1 MNLHNIYTQKVKRS
15 INAILNISFKNQA
28 QLYLLIGVVLLSKER
43 SEQNEDVLNEQI
55 SFKEIYGG
63 KNWPIFEENMSKSA
77 DVENKLWDQYQNN
90 NEAICNHVT
99 GKRYNNKT
107 WDGGNRMELKDWEH
121 QRD

>member
-1 MNLHNIYTQKVKRS
+1 MLSTHYEEIIQIVSSGMNLHNIYTQKVKRS

-63 KNWPIFEENMSKSA
+63 KN
-77 DVENKLWDQYQNN
+77 
-90 NEAICNHVT
+90 
-99 GKRYNNKT
+99 
-107 WDGGNRMELKDWEH
+107 
-121 QRD
+121 